1 MGIYTKECDIMVKG
15 EYILELY
22 KWYKEHKITINRK
35 YQRKLVWNLKEKQEF
50 IDTILKN
57 YPVPLFLVASRI
69 ENIDGKKQERKEI
82 IDGLQRIEAIISFI
96 NNEFKVEVNGIYQYF
111 NRSVYPGNEILLQQ
125 HKIYQKKPV
134 IDSKICEKFLI
145 YELPITTINA
155 DDTVVENI
163 FKRINSTGR
172 KLSSQDLRHA
182 GVISKFSTLVSNSA
196 MMIRGD
202 VSENI
207 IGLHEMSKYSLN
219 SSGLNYGIDI
229 NNVFWLKQGIINED
243 GIRRSKDEEI
253 IANLYNCILSD
264 YSSGMSVKTLN
275 RLYDESTDTYKK
287 NENLLTPSRL
297 ADLENLLETTFDDL
311 EKVFERNNT
320 TFEKLLF
327 KRKSCPNK
335 DLVFIIIVLS
345 IIQLKC
351 ENYIIED
358 YLQFDHILN
367 NMGDDNL
374 SELIKESS
382 CTWNKEVRNRLIE
395 RVKNVLVKHMVF
407 KENNPQWNDS
417 FIELLKQKSVEGQ
430 MMDFKIGLHDLRNG
444 HENES
449 LIPKCI
455 KTLIAMANTC
465 PKQEGTIV
473 IGVSDKESDA
483 VDFEKY
489 YSTTVQ
495 KYNDYYVPGI
505 NDEAQKFYGSI
516 QKFLDFIRHSIE
528 KEKVDSL
535 VIHNILTTMD
545 TMKYEKQTLLVL
557 RLSTEKP
564 LFYDGKLY
572 VRYDSNNQIIKEGS
586 NEYYEVIEKFYTAKD
601 TLK

>member
-1 MGIYTKECDIMVKG
+1 MGQECNIMVKG

-22 KWYKEHKITINRK
+22 KWYKTSKITINRK
-35 YQRKLVWNLKEKQEF
+35 YQRKLVWSLKEKQEF
-50 IDTILKN
+50 IDTIIKN
-57 YPVPLFLVASRI
+57 YPVPLFLVANRT
-69 ENIDGKKQERKEI
+69 ENINGEEQNCKEI

-111 NRSVYPGNEILLQQ
+111 NRSVYPGNEILLQ
-125 HKIYQKKPV
+125 KNEIYQKKPV
-134 IDSKICEKFLI
+134 MDSKICEEFLI

-155 DDTVVENI
+155 SETVVENI

-182 GVISKFSTLVSNSA
+182 GVISKFSTLVANSA
-196 MMIRGD
+196 MAIRGD
-202 VSENI
+202 ISENI

-229 NNVFWLKQGIINED
+229 NKVFWLQQGIINED
-243 GIRRSKDEEI
+243 GVRRSKDEEI
-253 IANLYNCILSD
+253 IANLYNCILSN

-275 RLYDESTDTYKK
+275 RLYDENSDTYKK

-297 ADLENLLETTFDDL
+297 KDLANLLGTTFGDL
-311 EKVFERNNT
+311 EKVFESNNT

-327 KRKSCPNK
+327 KRKSYPNK

-345 IIQLKC
+345 IIQLKS

-358 YLQFDHILN
+358 YLQFGNVLN
-367 NMGDDNL
+367 NIGDEDL
-374 SELIKESS
+374 SEIVKESN
-382 CTWNKEVRNRLIE
+382 CIWNKEVRNRLIE
-395 RVKNVLVKHMVF
+395 RVKNVLIKYMVF
-407 KENNPQWNDS
+407 KENNPQWNNN
-417 FIELLKQKSVEGQ
+417 FLELLKQKSVEGQ
-430 MMDFKIGLHDLRNG
+430 MIDFKIGLHDLRDG

-455 KTLIAMANTC
+455 KTLIAMANTY

-473 IGVSDKESDA
+473 IGISDKESDA
-483 VDFEKY
+483 VDYEKY
-489 YSTTVQ
+489 YNTSVQ

-505 NDEAQKFYGSI
+505 NNEAQKFYVSV

-528 KEKVDSL
+528 KENVDSL
-535 VIHNILTTMD
+535 VIHKILTTMD
-545 TMKYEKQTLLVL
+545 TMRYENQTLLIL
-557 RLSTEKP
+557 KLSTDKP
-564 LFYDGKLY
+564 LFYDSKLY
-572 VRYDSNNQIIKEGS
+572 VRYDSNNEIIDVGT
-586 NEYYEVIEKFYTAKD
+586 NEYYEVIKKFYVDKD
-601 TLK
+601 T